1 MSLEEGTQLG
11 DYRILA
17 RIGTGAYGE
26 VYEVEHVITRRRD
39 VIKVLVDGRLHIAEG
54 IAEREQIRSDLE
66 QTEAERRRIVQ
77 QADAKATQI
86 IEEAHAAAAR
96 LLDKETRKAVGAAEQ
111 LVAKAQ
117 QAALQEHDRM
127 LADLKLEIG
136 TLVVQATATVTR
148 KVLTP
153 EDQRR
158 MAEDTI
164 TQLGR
169 AA

>member
-1 MSLEEGTQLG
+1 
-11 DYRILA
+11 
-17 RIGTGAYGE
+17 
-26 VYEVEHVITRRRD
+26 
-39 VIKVLVDGRLHIAEG
+39 
-54 IAEREQIRSDLE
+54 
-66 QTEAERRRIVQ
+66 
-77 QADAKATQI
+77 
-86 IEEAHAAAAR
+86 
-96 LLDKETRKAVGAAEQ
+96 
-111 LVAKAQ
+111 
-117 QAALQEHDRM
+117 M